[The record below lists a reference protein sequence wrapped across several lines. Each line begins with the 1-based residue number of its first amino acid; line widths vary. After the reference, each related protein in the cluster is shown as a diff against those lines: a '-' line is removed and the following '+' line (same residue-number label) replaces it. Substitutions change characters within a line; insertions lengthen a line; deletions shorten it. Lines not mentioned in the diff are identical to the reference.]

1 MSKRKVK
8 EVMRKYVTHAQYVEA
23 IYGELERHK
32 GHRDVCGVSERNPL
46 PRRVLSEV
54 TTIETRTGS
63 GVTRRVVRNCRGF
76 GPTVGVIR
84 QTMITTGNFIEN
96 GLRKFYG
103 QVDHDLELAKYREDL
118 MLGVSP
124 VVAEERRRK
133 REWRLQCESAKRRGL
148 V

>member
-63 GVTRRVVRNCRGF
+63 GVTRREVRNCRGF

-118 MLGVSP
+118 KLGVSP

>member
-8 EVMRKYVTHAQYVEA
+8 EVMRKYVTHAKYVEA

-63 GVTRRVVRNCRGF
+63 GVTRREVRNCRGF

-124 VVAEERRRK
+124 VVAEDRRRK

>member
-63 GVTRRVVRNCRGF
+63 GVTRREVRNCKGF

-84 QTMITTGNFIEN
+84 QSLITTGNFIEN

>member
-63 GVTRRVVRNCRGF
+63 GVTRREVRNCRGF

-124 VVAEERRRK
+124 VVAEDRRRK

>member
-8 EVMRKYVTHAQYVEA
+8 EAMRKYVTHAQYVEA

-63 GVTRRVVRNCRGF
+63 GVTRRKVRNCKGF
-76 GPTVGVIR
+76 GHTAGVIR
-84 QTMITTGNFIEN
+84 QSLVTTGNYVEN

-103 QVDHDLELAKYREDL
+103 QIDHDLRMAREREDL
-118 MLGVSP
+118 KLGVAP
-124 VVAEERRRK
+124 VVAEEKLRK
-133 REWRLQCESAKRRGL
+133 REWRLQCESAKRRGR